1 MFAFVRN
8 YDILKT
14 MMMLKM
20 TLVNEDNDFGDD
32 VDDIDDDGLCSH

>member
-1 MFAFVRN
+1 MFTLMRN
-8 YDILKT
+8 YDILKM

-20 TLVNEDNDFGDD
+20 TLVNEDNVFGDD